1 MRSSI
6 LRQRVANERNYLR
19 IFHRSLQCSIISTGC
34 ATTACL
40 IIINEML
47 VAVTRLAEGRKME
60 PAAAIID
67 SQSVKTT
74 EADSPRGYN
83 AGKKIKGANAV

>member
-1 MRSSI
+1 M
-6 LRQRVANERNYLR
+6 
-19 IFHRSLQCSIISTGC
+19 
-34 ATTACL
+34 